1 VDLDKNPANTS
12 GLEAINRGLDYENK
26 ISIRKVKYLNNM
38 IEQDHRFIKQI
49 VRPMK
54 GFKSFYG
61 ASATLTGIE
70 LCHMIRKEKFK
81 NCSTEPSFKEFYKL
95 AA

>member
-1 VDLDKNPANTS
+1 LVLKSRA
-12 GLEAINRGLDYENK
+12 GQ
-26 ISIRKVKYLNNM
+26 
-38 IEQDHRFIKQI
+38 IEQDHRFIKKI

-61 ASATLTGIE
+61 VSATLTGIE
-70 LCHMIRKEKFK
+70 LCHMIRKEQFK

>member
-1 VDLDKNPANTS
+1 
-12 GLEAINRGLDYENK
+12 
-26 ISIRKVKYLNNM
+26 M